1 MLPRWSD
8 VADVRINADG
18 VGVLLS
24 HRGRHG
30 RVTHRW
36 SGVADERPLLEVV
49 RDELRRLPPR
59 TPVHLRVSNHLVR
72 YALVPFNAA
81 VVGAAA
87 TQAVA
92 RQVFRHVHG
101 AVADGWAV
109 SVTDA
114 APGAPRVAAAID
126 GTLQQGLIDAA
137 RAAHVHVAAIEPL
150 LMTGFNAGREHLLAT
165 GWFAVVEPGKVVL
178 ARTIDGAWHR
188 IAAAR
193 CDGHWRRTVQG
204 LIRRELPWIEGDGE
218 LFCQVARFGWADEAE
233 GMGLTMQVISAA
245 GDAELREAA

>member
-8 VADVRINADG
+8 VADVRVSADG
-18 VGVLLS
+18 VGVSLM

-30 RVTHRW
+30 TVTHRW
-36 SGVADERPLLEVV
+36 TGVAADRPLLEVV
-49 RDELRRLPPR
+49 REELRRLPPR

-87 TQAVA
+87 TDAVA

-101 AVADGWAV
+101 PVADSWAM
-109 SVTDA
+109 SVTEGG
-114 APGAPRVAAAID
+114 PGVTRVAAAMD
-126 GTLQQGLIDAA
+126 DSLRQGLLDAA
-137 RAAHVHVAAIEPL
+137 RGAHVHVAAIEPL

-165 GWFAVVEPGKVVL
+165 GWFAVVEPGKVVVV
-178 ARTIDGAWHR
+178 RTVNGNWSR
-188 IAAAR
+188 IATAR

-204 LIRRELPWIEGDGE
+204 LIRRECPWVEGDGE
-218 LFCQVARFGWADEAE
+218 RFCQVALFGWPDEAE
-233 GMGLTMQVISAA
+233 GMGWTMHVISAA
-245 GDAELREAA
+245 GDADLREAA

>member
-8 VADVRINADG
+8 VADVRVNADG

-36 SGVADERPLLEVV
+36 SGVADGRPLLDVV

-81 VVGAAA
+81 VVGEAA

-109 SVTDA
+109 SVTEA
-114 APGAPRVAAAID
+114 APGATRVAAAID
-126 GTLQQGLIDAA
+126 GTLQQGLLDAA

-150 LMTGFNAGREHLLAT
+150 LMTGFNAGREHLLST
-165 GWFAVVEPGKVVL
+165 GWFAVVEPGKVVV
-178 ARTIDGAWHR
+178 ARTIDGVWGR

-193 CDGHWRRTVQG
+193 CDGHWRRTVHG
-204 LIRRELPWIEGDGE
+204 LVRRELPWIEGHGE
-218 LFCQVARFGWADEAE
+218 GFCQVALFGWADEAN
-233 GMGLTMQVISAA
+233 GMGLTMQVISAV
-245 GDAELREAA
+245 GEDELREAA